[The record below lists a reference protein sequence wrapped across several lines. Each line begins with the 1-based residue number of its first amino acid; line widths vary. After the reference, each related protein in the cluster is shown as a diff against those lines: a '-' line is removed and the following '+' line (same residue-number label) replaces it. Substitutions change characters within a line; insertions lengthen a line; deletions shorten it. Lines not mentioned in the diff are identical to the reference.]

1 MTYQISRQIERGL
14 ELKQRAISLVSE
26 WQYDPDTDLFPDFI
40 VGEYHA
46 LGDLEIEIE
55 RWFNEVDLLT
65 QGYLT
70 SSKPNMALWMAL
82 EAIRRPARDDH
93 QHKPVTRTKSLI
105 KLADSFEAAFRE
117 LRTVPAIDSAGP
129 HEGDRISVSASANTA
144 FILMWMDPSKPELQD
159 VANAF
164 KEVFRQF
171 GIEALRADDIQHQD
185 VITSVILEHIRTTE
199 FLVADLSGERPNVYY
214 EVGYAH
220 AIGKRPILYRRA
232 GTPLHF
238 DLSVHN
244 VPEYRNI
251 TELKDLCRK
260 RLEAITGK
268 AARAGD

>member
-1 MTYQISRQIERGL
+1 MTSQISRQIERGL
-14 ELKQRAISLVSE
+14 ELKQRAIGLVSE
-26 WQYDPDTDLFPDFI
+26 WQYDPHTDLFPDFI

-70 SSKPNMALWMAL
+70 SKLNIHLSMALRR
-82 EAIRRPARDDH
+82 IKRPAYSNYQD
-93 QHKPVTRTKSLI
+93 KPVTRTESLAEI
-105 KLADSFEAAFRE
+105 AESFEVAFRE
-117 LRTVPAIDSAGP
+117 LRTIPAIDSAEP
-129 HEGDRISVSASANTA
+129 HKGDRISVSASANTA
-144 FILMWMDPSKPELQD
+144 FILMWMDPTKPELQD

-164 KEVFRQF
+164 KEVFREF

-185 VITSVILEHIRTTE
+185 VITSVILDHIRTTE

-260 RLEAITGK
+260 RLEAMTGK
-268 AARAGD
+268 TARGGE